1 MLLSL
6 LFGIITVIF
15 VIVAPFVLK
24 KSKRI
29 SPTKNI
35 FENFIDQDHGY
46 PWSWEAKRK
55 KSYKEALA
63 QRENDQKKQSY
74 YHHQSPNRIF
84 QPEENQ
90 RPKSIEQELESK
102 EVYRF
107 FDMALLDTII
117 PYPSQ
122 CNSHK

>member
-6 LFGIITVIF
+6 LFGIITIIF

-46 PWSWEAKRK
+46 PWSWEANRI
-55 KSYKEALA
+55 KSYKKALTQKKNA
-63 QRENDQKKQSY
+63 QKKQS
-74 YHHQSPNRIF
+74 
-84 QPEENQ
+84 
-90 RPKSIEQELESK
+90 
-102 EVYRF
+102 
-107 FDMALLDTII
+107 
-117 PYPSQ
+117 
-122 CNSHK
+122 